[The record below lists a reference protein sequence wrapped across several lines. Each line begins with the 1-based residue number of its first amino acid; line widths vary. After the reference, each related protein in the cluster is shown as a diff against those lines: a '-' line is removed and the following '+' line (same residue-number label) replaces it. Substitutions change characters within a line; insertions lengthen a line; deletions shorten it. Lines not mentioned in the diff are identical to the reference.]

1 MSRFHSGLST
11 WRKTEMAATGTFSS
25 ILDRPSGEIKRPP
38 PMPTGTYVWVTKGL
52 PRLDKSSQKQTEFA
66 EFTVAPTAA
75 LDDVDMEALKE
86 VGGLAGKESKLT
98 FYLTEKSAYR
108 LTEFMVNDLQI
119 DDDGGKKSSR
129 AMLDESPNHQFLG
142 HVKHTP
148 SKDGKGVFWEIDLT
162 APLES

>member
-1 MSRFHSGLST
+1 MNAPIG
-11 WRKTEMAATGTFSS
+11 KFSS

-66 EFTVAPTAA
+66 EFTVAAIAA
-75 LDDVDMEALKE
+75 LDDVDQEALQAI
-86 VGGLAGKESKLT
+86 GGLAGKETTLT

-108 LTEFMVNDLQI
+108 LTEFMI
-119 DDDGGKKSSR
+119 DDLGIDNDDGKGGTKGVR
-129 AMLDESPNHQFLG
+129 ELLDMSPNNQFLG
-142 HVKHTP
+142 HVKHVP
-148 SKDGKGVFWEIDLT
+148 SKDGKGVYWEIDVT

>member
-11 WRKTEMAATGTFSS
+11 WRKEPMAVTGTFSS

-38 PMPTGTYVWVTKGL
+38 PLPTGTNVWTVRGL
-52 PRLDKSSQKQTEFA
+52 PRLDKSSLKQTDFA
-66 EFTVAPTAA
+66 EFTVVPTSP
-75 LDDVDMEALKE
+75 LDDVDTDALKE
-86 VGGLAGKESKLT
+86 CGGLVGKEGKIT

-108 LTEFMVNDLQI
+108 LTEFMKDDLKI
-119 DDDGGKKSSR
+119 DDEDGNKPSR
-129 AMLDESPNHQFLG
+129 AMLDETPNCQFLG

-148 SKDGKGVFWEIDLT
+148 SKDGKGVFWEIDQT

>member
-1 MSRFHSGLST
+1 MNAPIG
-11 WRKTEMAATGTFSS
+11 KFSS

-52 PRLDKSSQKQTEFA
+52 PRLDKSSQKQTDFA
-66 EFTVAPTAA
+66 EFTVAAVA
-75 LDDVDMEALKE
+75 SLDDVDQEALQAI
-86 VGGLAGKESKLT
+86 GGLAGKETTIT

-108 LTEFMVNDLQI
+108 LTEFMVDDLGI
-119 DDDGGKKSSR
+119 DNEGGTKSSR

-142 HVKHTP
+142 HVKHVP
-148 SKDGKGVFWEIDLT
+148 SKDGKGVYWEIDVT